1 MSDIF
6 ALWRWNYLWKDRD
19 IFING
24 FLTTF
29 QAALGG
35 LVLSIILGFL
45 VGLASTSKNKFVRL
59 ICRIYVELFRNIP
72 LTLQILFMY
81 YGFVYGNINI
91 TKVAV
96 GMLGLG
102 LCSGAYISE
111 IVRAGLGS
119 ISKGQFEAAYSQG
132 LSYFQIMR
140 IVIMPQMLRIILPP
154 FVTQLATLILNT
166 SVLSMIAGGDLLYV
180 TNNWAANGT
189 LSYGPA
195 FLVCGIL
202 FFAICYPLTS
212 MARKY
217 EHKIYYGSR

>member
-1 MSDIF
+1 MGDIF

-19 IFING
+19 IFIKG

-29 QAALGG
+29 QVALGG
-35 LVLSIILGFL
+35 LILSIILGL
-45 VGLASTSKNKFVRL
+45 LIGLASTSKKKFVGV

-119 ISKGQFEAAYSQG
+119 IPKGQYEAAYAQG
-132 LSYFQIMR
+132 LTHFQAMR
-140 IVIMPQMLRIILPP
+140 VVILPQMFRIILPP

-195 FLVCGIL
+195 FLVCGLL

-212 MARKY
+212 TARKY
-217 EHKIYYGSR
+217 EHKISHGSR